1 MDGYTV
7 VTAAGCVGRSGD
19 TPTVGRCSAR
29 SGSRLRVNATTG
41 GATLFVGGLTG
52 TCLQDLGG
60 ACRWLGSSR
69 MFDKISVGERASRT
83 LVRRVRGSSCDESLS
98 SARTCREGESGAV
111 IMLNVIIARSLRVWK
126 IQPYR
131 YSETAASCGASMPP
145 CHLGGFDAYADQAI
159 GREDLDPVDLRKRG
173 GAHASPAASAGTTAA
188 IDFRATTGLK
198 EIRVSA
204 GRVSKGVFAGGGFP
218 WRYRDPR
225 AVKVAL

>member
-69 MFDKISVGERASRT
+69 MFGKISVGERASRA
-83 LVRRVRGSSCDESLS
+83 LVRRVRGRSCDESLS
-98 SARTCREGESGAV
+98 SARTCREGASDAV
-111 IMLNVIIARSLRVWK
+111 IMVNVIIARSLRVWR
-126 IQPYR
+126 IRPYR
-131 YSETAASCGASMPP
+131 YNERAASCGASMPA
-145 CHLGGFDAYADQAI
+145 CHLCGFDAYADQAI
-159 GREDLDPVDLRKRG
+159 GRMDLEPVDLRKRG
-173 GAHASPAASAGTTAA
+173 GAHASPAASAGTSAA
-188 IDFRATTGLK
+188 RGFRATTGVK
-198 EIRVSA
+198 ELPGSA

-218 WRYRDPR
+218 CRYRDSR